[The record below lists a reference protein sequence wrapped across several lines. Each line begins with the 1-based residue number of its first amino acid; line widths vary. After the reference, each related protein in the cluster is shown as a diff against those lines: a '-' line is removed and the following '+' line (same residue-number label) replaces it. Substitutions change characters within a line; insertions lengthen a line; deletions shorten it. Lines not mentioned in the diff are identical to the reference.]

1 VSTGHRSEHVDSVP
15 DPADSRAQP
24 EPSGA
29 PRGAPVA
36 SPIVVGVSPVTGS
49 RAALQWAVQEARLR
63 RARVRAVMAWR
74 ISGLPGGAP
83 GRVPG
88 QSVIDAAPDQRRAEQ
103 ALSEY
108 VSDALGEDHDVE
120 LVAVEGKARDVLLE
134 EAQEAALLVLDSP
147 AVAKLYDPSARRLA
161 PRIIFSSACPVV
173 VMPPA
178 EPAADAD
185 LDDFAAAF
193 AGDAAGEPSG
203 SVSSRSDA

>member
-1 VSTGHRSEHVDSVP
+1 
-15 DPADSRAQP
+15 
-24 EPSGA
+24 
-29 PRGAPVA
+29 VA

-74 ISGLPGGAP
+74 TSGLPGGAP

-88 QSVIDAAPDQRRAEQ
+88 HSIIDAAPDQRRAEQ

-108 VSDALGEDHDVE
+108 VSDALGEDDDVE

-134 EAQEAALLVLDSP
+134 QSREAALLVLDSP
-147 AVAKLYDPSARRLA
+147 AVAKLYDPAARRLA

-203 SVSSRSDA
+203 SASN

>member
-1 VSTGHRSEHVDSVP
+1 MSTEHGSEHVDSARNR
-15 DPADSRAQP
+15 ADSRAQP

-74 ISGLPGGAP
+74 TSGLPGGAP

-88 QSVIDAAPDQRRAEQ
+88 QSIIDAAPDQRRAEQ
-103 ALSEY
+103 TLSEY
-108 VSDALGEDHDVE
+108 VSDALGEDDDVE

-134 EAQEAALLVLDSP
+134 QSREAALLVLDSP
-147 AVAKLYDPSARRLA
+147 AVAKLYDPAARRLA

-203 SVSSRSDA
+203 SASN

>member
-1 VSTGHRSEHVDSVP
+1 MSSSDQPQRPSSPPGRADLGAE
-15 DPADSRAQP
+15 PA
-24 EPSGA
+24 PSGA

-74 ISGLPGGAP
+74 SSGLPGAAP
-83 GRVPG
+83 GRPPG
-88 QSVIDAAPDQRRAEQ
+88 QSVVSAAPEQRRAEQ

-108 VSDALGEDHDVE
+108 AAEALGEDHDVE
-120 LVAVEGKARDVLLE
+120 LRAVEGRARDVLLL
-134 EAQEAALLVLDSP
+134 EAEEAALLVLDSP

-193 AGDAAGEPSG
+193 AADAAGERSG
-203 SVSSRSDA
+203 SVSS

>member
-1 VSTGHRSEHVDSVP
+1 MSTDRRSERGGSVR
-15 DPADSRAQP
+15 DPADWRAQP

-49 RAALQWAVQEARLR
+49 RGALQWAVQEARLR

-74 ISGLPGGAP
+74 TSGLPGGAP

-88 QSVIDAAPDQRRAEQ
+88 QSIIDAAPDQRRAEQ
-103 ALSEY
+103 TLSEY

-134 EAQEAALLVLDSP
+134 ESGEAALLVLDSP

-193 AGDAAGEPSG
+193 AADRAAEGSG